1 MTEVERAR
9 KLIEDSCHGYK
20 IVSVDAQE
28 DSIIFTGGTDHN
40 EFAKEITGRTITG
53 CERKGK
59 TWGAGPMSTGFAAD
73 EDGIGSG

>member
-9 KLIEDSCHGYK
+9 KLIEDSCQGYK
-20 IVSVDAQE
+20 IVSVDTQE
-28 DSIIFTGGTDHN
+28 DSIIFTGGIDHN

-59 TWGAGPMSTGFAAD
+59 TCGQVRCQLDLRLTRMG
-73 EDGIGSG
+73 